1 MMNRSLRP
9 GSREHEVLVEREGMS
24 VIRFI
29 GGVLAIV
36 IAFWLAVKVVAF
48 LFALI
53 GVILSVVKLAIFVG
67 LIALLGYGVYRF
79 FVPAERRME

>member
-1 MMNRSLRP
+1 MR
-9 GSREHEVLVEREGMS
+9 S

-29 GGVLAIV
+29 GGVIV
-36 IAFWLAVKVVAF
+36 VFIAFWLAMKLLAF

-53 GVILSVVKLAIFVG
+53 GVILSLVKLAVIVG

-79 FVPAERRME
+79 FVPTERRVE